1 MTSKTIPTLTMS
13 STLLRACVFLAFLL
27 LLARARPQDQLQT
40 TGGFR
45 LGSVNDWVRSGNYLI
60 YSCGSEATDVKN
72 VLDMTYLSLQ
82 TAMLSTDGAAYSAFF
97 RTADP
102 ASVTAVL
109 KNITEGA
116 KVRTVWH
123 GLRAPVLVCVNALDA
138 GIRTFWNLCQESQQ
152 TVVIQPPETPL
163 VFLCPIF
170 FDRKPLP
177 LSTDCATVNHASTA
191 FVSYHYIAGAQYGFL
206 VQALADMYIRQR
218 TRGRALGGDVRSENA
233 CLALPPDQ
241 ALMNP
246 SSYAFYVS
254 SKLMALPKISL
265 P

>member
-1 MTSKTIPTLTMS
+1 MS
-13 STLLRACVFLAFLL
+13 STLLRASLFLTLL
-27 LLARARPQDQLQT
+27 PLALARPQEQERT
-40 TGGFR
+40 NGGFSI
-45 LGSVNDWVRSGNYLI
+45 GMVKDWVPSGNYLI
-60 YSCGSEATDVKN
+60 YSCGSEAAAVKN
-72 VLDMTYLSLQ
+72 VLDMAYLSLQ
-82 TAMLSTDGAAYSAFF
+82 TAILSTDSAAYGAFF

-102 ASVTAVL
+102 AAVTAVL
-109 KNITEGA
+109 QNITEGA
-116 KVRTVWH
+116 KIKTLRH
-123 GLRAPVLVCVNALDA
+123 GTRSPVIVCVNALDA
-138 GIRTFWNLCQESQQ
+138 GIRTFWNLCQESEQQ

-163 VFLCPIF
+163 VFLCPVF

-177 LSTDCATVNHASTA
+177 LSTDCATVNHAGTA

-218 TRGRALGGDVRSENA
+218 TSGRPLGGDVRSENA

-254 SKLMALPKISL
+254 SKFEWPFHKNFSL